1 MSEDDLRGRLDRLE
15 SIIEARLTRH
25 DEKLDNL
32 RNEMREQRR
41 EIQEQSR
48 EAHNNIYKRLDAND
62 VDTAVIKA
70 MYARLQENEEKHVPF
85 EIGFNGKVVQFAIF
99 TGASALG
106 AVIVS
111 VVTRW
116 FS

>member
-1 MSEDDLRGRLDRLE
+1 
-15 SIIEARLTRH
+15 
-25 DEKLDNL
+25 
-32 RNEMREQRR
+32 
-41 EIQEQSR
+41 
-48 EAHNNIYKRLDAND
+48 
-62 VDTAVIKA
+62 

-85 EIGFNGKVVQFAIF
+85 EIGFNGKVAQFAIF